1 MFVVVLIAATVIVTN
16 ILVQNAGGI
25 HGHSDNIWFLENYK
39 KQIDDKTGMVTLE
52 PFEEVKNTIIV
63 LHDYD
68 GSANSSS

>member
-25 HGHSDNIWFLENYK
+25 HGHQDNIWFLDNYK
-39 KQIDDKTGMVTLE
+39 KHIDDKGMVTLD

-68 GSANSSS
+68 GSANASS